1 MKKVLVLLMVL
12 AMAMFLFIGC
22 GEDAGADEPQDD
34 NQEDVQED
42 ENDEQDEEA
51 AEGMYVDGTY
61 EAYSDANE
69 RGFGKVVVT
78 IENDEIVDIE
88 LSEFRGTGVEK
99 DENYTYDEFHE
110 ALAEM
115 PGRFLEAN
123 SADVETFTGATSSSE
138 KWIQA
143 VERALEMALVE
154 PADDNEFFNGT
165 FFGASDLGERG
176 RSVAFVTFENDEIVE
191 VVLHDTQLND
201 DGEAF
206 KPEDYQYEEY
216 FDAQEAM
223 AERFIEANGTDVD
236 TFTGATSSSNNWITA
251 VERAMEAARK

>member
-1 MKKVLVLLMVL
+1 MKKFLVLLMVL
-12 AMAMFLFIGC
+12 AMSMFLFIGC
-22 GEDAGADEPQDD
+22 GGEDAVADEPEQDD
-34 NQEDVQED
+34 SQEDVQD
-42 ENDEQDEEA
+42 DEQDEDA
-51 AEGMYVDGTY
+51 AEGMYADGTY

-99 DENYTYDEFHE
+99 DENYSYDEFHE

-115 PGRFLEAN
+115 PGRFIEAN
-123 SADVETFTGATSSSE
+123 SADVEIFTGATSSSD

-143 VERALEMALVE
+143 VERAMEMALVE
-154 PADDNEFFNGT
+154 PADDSEFFNGT

-176 RSVAFVTFENDEIVE
+176 RSVAFVTIENDEIVE
-191 VVLHDTQLND
+191 VVLHDTQLSD
-201 DGEAF
+201 DGEEF

-216 FDAQEAM
+216 FDAQEEM
-223 AERFIEANGTDVD
+223 AERFVAANGTDVD
-236 TFTGATSSSNNWITA
+236 TFTGATGSSNNWITA
-251 VERAMEAARK
+251 VERALEAASK